1 MFKDF
6 IANASLLITSFFIIG
21 QLFKDYRPGPA
32 SSWKMK
38 AALGVC
44 FGLQG
49 ILLMAYSVRL
59 NEYVIVD
66 LRHIPTVVAA
76 MQGGPVAAV
85 VSAFVMTSG
94 RIGLFGPSYSSMI
107 ASILIML
114 IGITCGALG
123 GRKGMSLRRFLLL
136 NTVAMVYVS
145 AAVSLNFHINGL
157 QRLASVLA
165 YHWVISTVVG
175 LLSVYA
181 FLYIVRAHESTK
193 KLQESEARYKR
204 LITASPDATLVLSQ
218 DHIVFIN
225 EKGVRLL
232 RAAARK
238 ELLGR
243 SIYDFFHPDNR
254 NTAWTHCET
263 ILSGKAKPELIEQK
277 LVCLD
282 DTEIIVELSV
292 SLTVYKGSA
301 ALLVTLRDITD
312 RKTTERQLQEAL
324 SLLQKLSDLDGLT
337 GIANRRKLDEYLAQA
352 WSDAAA
358 SRSPLSVIMF
368 DVDHF
373 KAFND
378 SYGHLGGDEVLRTI
392 AVTANAVLLQKSYFI
407 ARYGGEE
414 FACVLTETGAEEAYQ
429 WAEAIR
435 VAVERLALPYK
446 QSDTNRYVTVSL
458 GLASLVPDA
467 SAPPEQLID
476 LADKALYQAK
486 AEGRNRTVCY
496 ASTRRSGR
504 LNNPQDV
511 SL

>member
-6 IANASLLITSFFIIG
+6 ITNAAMLVTSFFIIG
-21 QLFKDYRPGPA
+21 QLFKDYRLRPS

-49 ILLMAYSVRL
+49 ILLMIYSVRL
-59 NEYVIVD
+59 NESVIVD

-76 MQGGPVAAV
+76 MQGGPVSAV
-85 VSAFVMTSG
+85 VSAFIITSG
-94 RIGLFGPSYSSMI
+94 RIGLFGPSHSSI
-107 ASILIML
+107 VAAILMLL
-114 IGITCGALG
+114 IGITCGILA

-136 NTVAMVYVS
+136 NTVAMLYVS
-145 AAVSLNFHINGL
+145 VAVSMNLHFHDL
-157 QRLASVLA
+157 QQIASVLA
-165 YHWVISTVVG
+165 CHWVISTVVG

-181 FLYIVRAHESTK
+181 FLYIVRAHESTRR
-193 KLQESEARYKR
+193 LQESEARYKR
-204 LITASPDATLVLSQ
+204 LITASPDATFVLSQ
-218 DHIVFIN
+218 DLIVFIN
-225 EKGVRLL
+225 EKGVRML

-254 NTAWTHCET
+254 NTAWTYCQD
-263 ILSGKAKPELIEQK
+263 IRSGKAQPELIEHK

-292 SLTVYKGSA
+292 SPTVYKGNA
-301 ALLVTLRDITD
+301 ALLVTLRDITG

-337 GIANRRKLDEYLAQA
+337 GIANRRKLDEHLAKA
-352 WSDAAA
+352 WSHCAAN
-358 SRSPLSVIMF
+358 RSPLSVIMF

-373 KAFND
+373 KAYND

-392 AVTANAVLLQKSYFI
+392 ALAANAVLLQKSHFI

-414 FACVLTETGAEEAYQ
+414 FACILAEVGATGAYES
-429 WAEAIR
+429 AEAIR
-435 VAVERLALPYK
+435 IAVERLALPCK
-446 QSDTNRYVTVSL
+446 PSDENQYVTVSL

-496 ASTRRSGR
+496 GSADEAAG
-504 LNNPQDV
+504 
-511 SL
+511 

>member
-6 IANASLLITSFFIIG
+6 ITNASLLVTSFFIIG
-21 QLFKDYRPGPA
+21 QLFKDYRLRPS

-38 AALGVC
+38 TALGVC

-49 ILLMAYSVRL
+49 ILLMIYSVRV
-59 NEYVIVD
+59 NEFVIVD

-76 MQGGPVAAV
+76 MQGGPVSAV
-85 VSAFVMTSG
+85 VSAIIITFG
-94 RIGLFGPSYSSMI
+94 RIGLFGPSHSSI
-107 ASILIML
+107 VASILMLL
-114 IGITCGALG
+114 IGITCGALA
-123 GRKGMSLRRFLLL
+123 GRKGLSLRRFLLL
-136 NTVAMVYVS
+136 NTVAMIYVS
-145 AAVSLNFHINGL
+145 AAVSLNLHMNALL
-157 QRLASVLA
+157 QQLASILA
-165 YHWVISTVVG
+165 YHWLISTVVG
-175 LLSVYA
+175 LLSLYA
-181 FLYIVRAHESTK
+181 FLYIVRAHESTRQ
-193 KLQESEARYKR
+193 LQESEARYKR

-218 DHIVFIN
+218 DLIVFIN
-225 EKGVRLL
+225 EKGIRLL

-254 NTAWTHCET
+254 NTAWTHCQD
-263 ILSGKAKPELIEQK
+263 IRSGKAQPELIEQK

-292 SLTVYKGSA
+292 SPTVYKGSA
-301 ALLVTLRDITD
+301 ALLVTLRDITG

-324 SLLQKLSDLDGLT
+324 ALLQKLSDLDGLT
-337 GIANRRKLDEYLAQA
+337 GIANRRKLDEHLAEA
-352 WSDAAA
+352 WSGCAA

-392 AVTANAVLLQKSYFI
+392 ASTANAVLLQQSHFI

-414 FACVLTETGAEEAYQ
+414 FACVLTEVGAEEAYE
-429 WAEAIR
+429 WAESIR
-435 VAVERLALPYK
+435 MAVERLALPYK
-446 QSDTNRYVTVSL
+446 QSDASQYVTVSL
-458 GLASLVPDA
+458 GLATLVPDA

-496 ASTRRSGR
+496 GSTDETAD
-504 LNNPQDV
+504 Q
-511 SL
+511 

>member
-6 IANASLLITSFFIIG
+6 ITNAALLVTSFFIIG
-21 QLFKDYRPGPA
+21 QLFKDYRLRPS

-49 ILLMAYSVRL
+49 ILLMIYSVRL
-59 NEYVIVD
+59 NESVIVD

-76 MQGGPVAAV
+76 MQGGPISAV
-85 VSAFVMTSG
+85 VSAIIITSG
-94 RIGLFGPSYSSMI
+94 RIGLFGPSYSAI
-107 ASILIML
+107 VAAILMLL
-114 IGITCGALG
+114 IGITCGALA
-123 GRKGMSLRRFLLL
+123 RRQVMSLRRFLLL
-136 NTVAMVYVS
+136 NTVAMIYVS
-145 AAVSLNFHINGL
+145 AAISLNLHIHGL
-157 QRLASVLA
+157 LQQLTSVLA

-204 LITASPDATLVLSQ
+204 LMTASPDATFVLSQ
-218 DHIVFIN
+218 DRIVFIN

-232 RAAARK
+232 RAATRK

-254 NTAWTHCET
+254 NTAWTHCQD
-263 ILSGKAKPELIEQK
+263 IRSGKAQPELIEQK

-292 SLTVYKGSA
+292 SPTVYKGNA
-301 ALLVTLRDITD
+301 ALLVTLRDITG

-324 SLLQKLSDLDGLT
+324 SLLQKQSDLDGLT
-337 GIANRRKLDEYLAQA
+337 GIANRRKLDEHLAKA
-352 WSDAAA
+352 WSHCAAN
-358 SRSPLSVIMF
+358 RSPLSVIMF

-373 KAFND
+373 KAYND

-392 AVTANAVLLQKSYFI
+392 ALAANAVLLQKSHFI

-414 FACVLTETGAEEAYQ
+414 FACILTEVEAAEAYE

-435 VAVERLALPYK
+435 MAVERLALPCK
-446 QSDTNRYVTVSL
+446 PSGENQYVTVSL

-476 LADKALYQAK
+476 LADRALYQAK
-486 AEGRNRTVCY
+486 AEGRNRTACY
-496 ASTRRSGR
+496 GSIDKAS
-504 LNNPQDV
+504 D
-511 SL
+511 

>member
-6 IANASLLITSFFIIG
+6 ITNASLLVTSFFIIG
-21 QLFKDYRPGPA
+21 QLFKDYRLRPS

-38 AALGVC
+38 TALGVC

-49 ILLMAYSVRL
+49 ILLMIYSVRV
-59 NEYVIVD
+59 NEFVIVD

-76 MQGGPVAAV
+76 MQGGPVSAV
-85 VSAFVMTSG
+85 VSAIIITFG
-94 RIGLFGPSYSSMI
+94 RIGLFGPSHSSI
-107 ASILIML
+107 VASILMLL
-114 IGITCGALG
+114 IGITCGALA
-123 GRKGMSLRRFLLL
+123 GRKGLSLRRFLLL
-136 NTVAMVYVS
+136 NTVAMIYVS
-145 AAVSLNFHINGL
+145 AAVSLNLHMNALL
-157 QRLASVLA
+157 QQLASILA
-165 YHWVISTVVG
+165 YHWLISTVVG
-175 LLSVYA
+175 LLSLYA
-181 FLYIVRAHESTK
+181 FLYIVRAHESTRQ
-193 KLQESEARYKR
+193 LQESEARYKR

-218 DHIVFIN
+218 DLIVFIN
-225 EKGVRLL
+225 EKGIRLL

-254 NTAWTHCET
+254 NTAWTHCQD
-263 ILSGKAKPELIEQK
+263 IRSGKAQPELIEQK

-292 SLTVYKGSA
+292 SPTVYKGSA
-301 ALLVTLRDITD
+301 ALLVTLRDITG

-324 SLLQKLSDLDGLT
+324 TLLQKLSDLDGLT
-337 GIANRRKLDEYLAQA
+337 GIANRRKLDEHLAEA
-352 WSDAAA
+352 WSGCAA
-358 SRSPLSVIMF
+358 SRTPLSVIMF

-392 AVTANAVLLQKSYFI
+392 ASTANAVLLQQSHFI

-414 FACVLTETGAEEAYQ
+414 FACVLTEVGAEEAYE
-429 WAEAIR
+429 WAESIR
-435 VAVERLALPYK
+435 MAVERLALPYK
-446 QSDTNRYVTVSL
+446 QSDASQYVTVSL
-458 GLASLVPDA
+458 GLATLVPDA

-496 ASTRRSGR
+496 GSTDETAD
-504 LNNPQDV
+504 Q
-511 SL
+511 

>member
-6 IANASLLITSFFIIG
+6 ITNASLLVTSFFIIG
-21 QLFKDYRPGPA
+21 QLFKDYRLRPS

-38 AALGVC
+38 TALGVC

-49 ILLMAYSVRL
+49 ILLMIYSVRV
-59 NEYVIVD
+59 NEFVIVD

-76 MQGGPVAAV
+76 MQGGPVSAV
-85 VSAFVMTSG
+85 VSAIIITFG
-94 RIGLFGPSYSSMI
+94 RIGLFGPSHSSI
-107 ASILIML
+107 VASILMLL
-114 IGITCGALG
+114 IGITCGALA
-123 GRKGMSLRRFLLL
+123 GRKGLSLRRFLLL
-136 NTVAMVYVS
+136 NTVAMIYVS
-145 AAVSLNFHINGL
+145 AAVSLNLHMNDLL
-157 QRLASVLA
+157 QQLASILA
-165 YHWVISTVVG
+165 YHWLISTVVG
-175 LLSVYA
+175 LLSLYA
-181 FLYIVRAHESTK
+181 FLYIVRAHESTRQ
-193 KLQESEARYKR
+193 LQESEARYKR

-218 DHIVFIN
+218 DLIVFIN
-225 EKGVRLL
+225 EKGIRLL

-254 NTAWTHCET
+254 NTAWTHCQD
-263 ILSGKAKPELIEQK
+263 IRSGKAQPELIEQK

-292 SLTVYKGSA
+292 SPTVYKGSA
-301 ALLVTLRDITD
+301 ALLVTLRDITG

-324 SLLQKLSDLDGLT
+324 TLLQKLSDLDGLT
-337 GIANRRKLDEYLAQA
+337 GIANRRKLDEHLAEA
-352 WSDAAA
+352 WSGCAA
-358 SRSPLSVIMF
+358 SRTPLSVIMF

-392 AVTANAVLLQKSYFI
+392 ASTANAVLLQQSHFI

-414 FACVLTETGAEEAYQ
+414 FACVLTEVGAEEAYE
-429 WAEAIR
+429 WAESIR
-435 VAVERLALPYK
+435 MAVERLALPYK
-446 QSDTNRYVTVSL
+446 QSDASQYVTVSL
-458 GLASLVPDA
+458 GLATLVPDA

-496 ASTRRSGR
+496 GSTDETAD
-504 LNNPQDV
+504 Q
-511 SL
+511 

>member
-1 MFKDF
+1 MFQDF
-6 IANASLLITSFFIIG
+6 ITNAALLVASFFIIG
-21 QLFKDYRPGPA
+21 QLFKDYRLRPS
-32 SSWKMK
+32 SSWKMR

-49 ILLMAYSVRL
+49 ILLMIYSVRL
-59 NEYVIVD
+59 NEAVIVD

-76 MQGGPVAAV
+76 MQGGPVSAI
-85 VSAFVMTSG
+85 VSAIIITSG
-94 RIGLFGPSYSSMI
+94 RIGLFGPSYSAI
-107 ASILIML
+107 VAAILMLL
-114 IGITCGALG
+114 IGITCGALA
-123 GRKGMSLRRFLLL
+123 RRQVMSLRRFLLL
-136 NTVAMVYVS
+136 NTVAMIYVS
-145 AAVSLNFHINGL
+145 AAISLNLHIHGL
-157 QRLASVLA
+157 LQQLTSVLA

-218 DHIVFIN
+218 DRIVFIN

-232 RAAARK
+232 RAATRK

-254 NTAWTHCET
+254 NTAWTHCQD
-263 ILSGKAKPELIEQK
+263 IRSGKAQPELIEQK

-282 DTEIIVELSV
+282 GTEITVELSV
-292 SLTVYKGSA
+292 SPTVYKGSA
-301 ALLVTLRDITD
+301 ALLVTLRDITG

-324 SLLQKLSDLDGLT
+324 SLLQKQSNLDGLT
-337 GIANRRKLDEYLAQA
+337 GIANRRKLDEHLAKA
-352 WSDAAA
+352 WSDSAAN
-358 SRSPLSVIMF
+358 RFPLSVIMF

-373 KAFND
+373 KAYND
-378 SYGHLGGDEVLRTI
+378 SHGHLGGDEVLRTI
-392 AVTANAVLLQKSYFI
+392 ALTANAVLLQKSHFI

-414 FACVLTETGAEEAYQ
+414 FACVLTEVGAEEAYE

-435 VAVERLALPYK
+435 MAVERLALPYN
-446 QSDTNRYVTVSL
+446 QSDAHPYVTVSL

-496 ASTRRSGR
+496 SSTDEAG
-504 LNNPQDV
+504 D
-511 SL
+511 